1 MNRRRFLRFMGAAA
15 LGMWGPGRARTYDW
29 SAETPLAASIRR
41 ELESVFG
48 GLSMAL
54 DFRCIN
60 SSLDEE
66 FRIQINADQLYPV
79 ASCFKAFLVLY
90 YFLNMPPEEWD
101 MTEYTPL
108 YRMAVYSD
116 NAATGVVMDNVSRR
130 VTGNEN
136 TIEKFNNFLL
146 NTVGIENGL
155 HTWRWEGSPTMG
167 LSDPRFA
174 PSFQRVVRVRGID
187 YQVDNVFT
195 AADLARGYDFL
206 TRGEFFTQS
215 SEFREA
221 VRATKALLSIPAG
234 EAYRSPI
241 ERVYPPGYMG
251 KDGVLPAADVA
262 VGRVID
268 DAGALK
274 AGDDTYLIAFM
285 SAGDS
290 ESTAVNVLRAVVQQ
304 IDVYER
310 NRSDAG

>member
-1 MNRRRFLRFMGAAA
+1 MNRRRFLRYMGAAA
-15 LGMWGPGRARTYDW
+15 FGIWGAGRTRAYDW

-41 ELESVFG
+41 DLETVFG

-60 SSLDEE
+60 SHLDEE

-79 ASCFKAFLVLY
+79 ASCFKAFVVLY

-101 MTEYTPL
+101 ATEYTPL

-116 NAATGVVMDNVSRR
+116 NAATGVVLDNLSRR
-130 VTGNEN
+130 VSGPEN
-136 TIEKFNNFLL
+136 AIEKFNNFLL
-146 NTVGIENGL
+146 TTVGIENGL
-155 HTWRWEGSPTMG
+155 HTWKWEGSPTVG

-187 YQVDNVFT
+187 YQIDNVFT
-195 AADLARGYDFL
+195 PADLARGYDFI

-221 VRATKALLSIPAG
+221 VRATKALLSISAG
-234 EAYRSPI
+234 DVYRSPI
-241 ERVYPPGYMG
+241 ERVYPAGYMG
-251 KDGVLPAADVA
+251 KDGVLPASDVA

-274 AGDDTYLIAFM
+274 AGENTYLIAFM

-290 ESTAVNVLRAVVQQ
+290 ESTAVDVLRAVVRQ
-304 IDVYER
+304 IDIYER
-310 NRSDAG
+310 NRVDAG

>member
-1 MNRRRFLRFMGAAA
+1 MNRRCFLRMIGAAA
-15 LGMWGPGRARTYDW
+15 LWGAGRASAYDW
-29 SAETPLAASIRR
+29 YAETPLAASIRR
-41 ELESVFG
+41 ELESVFR

-60 SSLDEE
+60 SRQDEE
-66 FRIQINADQLYPV
+66 FRIQINAHQLFPV
-79 ASCFKAFLVLY
+79 ASCFKAFVVLY
-90 YFLNMPPEEWD
+90 YFLNIPPNEWD
-101 MTEYTPL
+101 ADEYTPL
-108 YRMAVYSD
+108 YRMAVFSD
-116 NAATGVVMDNVSRR
+116 NVATGVVLDNVSRR
-130 VTGNEN
+130 VSGSANA
-136 TIEKFNNFLL
+136 IEKFNNFLL
-146 NTVGIENGL
+146 NIVGLENGL
-155 HTWRWEGSPTMG
+155 HTWKWERTPTVG

-174 PSFQRVVRVRGID
+174 PSDDRVVRVRGID

-195 AADLARGYDFL
+195 AADLARGYDFI

-234 EAYRSPI
+234 DVYRSPI
-241 ERVYPPGYMG
+241 ERVYPAGYMG
-251 KDGVLPAADVA
+251 KDGVLPASDVA

-274 AGDDTYLIAFM
+274 AGDNTYLIAFM

-290 ESTAVNVLRAVVQQ
+290 ESTAINVLREVVRQ
-304 IDVYER
+304 IDIYER